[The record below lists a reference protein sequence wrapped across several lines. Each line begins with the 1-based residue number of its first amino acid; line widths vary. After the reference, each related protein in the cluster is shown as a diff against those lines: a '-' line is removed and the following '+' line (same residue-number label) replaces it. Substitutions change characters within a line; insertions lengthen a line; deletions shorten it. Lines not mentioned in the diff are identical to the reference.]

1 MKANYFLISYLG
13 KQLEEKSKK
22 KGSLLTMRFIVILA
36 LSILFVLSKADP
48 LYTECSANINY
59 TGHSEFESNLRLL
72 LNDLS
77 SNTSRDT
84 SLGGFYNTSVGENPD
99 IVHGQTLCRGDV
111 NSTVCRN
118 CIENAGDHL
127 WNTCKGQDAMV
138 WYEFC
143 QVRYSFQILVPMQ
156 VFTGM
161 LPESNKQHKFVE
173 HSVLFEKVLMHLM
186 HNLSNGAAFNASK
199 HMFATG
205 QIKFSDKETVYGLLQ
220 CTRDISGGECN
231 NCFQSAFSELTECCS
246 RRQGG
251 IVVSK
256 NCNVRFEL
264 YQFYND
270 SSTSLLSYPFP
281 KGWSFKTFFF
291 FLIN

>member
-1 MKANYFLISYLG
+1 
-13 KQLEEKSKK
+13 
-22 KGSLLTMRFIVILA
+22 MRFIVILA

-156 VFTGM
+156 VFTGT

-173 HSVLFEKVLMHLM
+173 HPVLFEKVLMHLM
-186 HNLSNGAAFNASK
+186 HNLANEAAFNASK

-231 NCFQSAFSELTECCS
+231 NCFQSAFSELTECCF

-291 FLIN
+291 FFN